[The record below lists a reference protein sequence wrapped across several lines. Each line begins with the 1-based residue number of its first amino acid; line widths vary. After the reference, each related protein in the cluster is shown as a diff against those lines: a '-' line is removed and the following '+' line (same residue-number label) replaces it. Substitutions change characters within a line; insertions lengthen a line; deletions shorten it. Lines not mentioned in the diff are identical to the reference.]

1 MDIDEYDKL
10 FLYVGNLPEGCTVE
24 EVKALSPDI
33 IGVRTNVK
41 CEKLSFVFVE
51 FKSEKVAE
59 HNLKLLQAAKL
70 RGRPLKVGYRGAKRA
85 DCPVTWQEV
94 QNELCVYG
102 LPQGLPQHR
111 VARLFP
117 TATQVTTMAFYTL
130 VAFESKEA
138 LLDAIK
144 NKACHSI
151 DGRPLKFCYRLK
163 PAGKGKKR
171 KIRKK
176 REHGKLLDSKPGTSS
191 KGAPGKKH
199 LKEGNRKKSGNKLFQ
214 KKTDGAAY
222 AKTSKARFDA
232 KRKEVKKLAATARQ
246 RKVANEAVK

>member
-1 MDIDEYDKL
+1 
-10 FLYVGNLPEGCTVE
+10 
-24 EVKALSPDI
+24 I

-51 FKSEKVAE
+51 FKSEQVAE
-59 HNLKLLQAAKL
+59 RNLKLLQAAKL

-85 DCPVTWQEV
+85 DCPMTWREV

-102 LPQGLPQHR
+102 LPQGVSQHR

-117 TATQVTTMAFYTL
+117 TATQVTTMGFYTL
-130 VAFESKEA
+130 VTFESKEA
-138 LLDAIK
+138 LLNALK

-176 REHGKLLDSKPGTSS
+176 RGHGKLLDSETDMSS
-191 KGAPGKKH
+191 KGAPDKKH
-199 LKEGNRKKSGNKLFQ
+199 LKMEGNRKKSENKVFQ
-214 KKTDGAAY
+214 KKAEGVGN
-222 AKTSKARFDA
+222 AKTSKAKFDA
-232 KRKEVKKLAATARQ
+232 KRKEVKKLAAAARQ
-246 RKVANEAVK
+246 RKAEN